1 MRNIVLIGFMGT
13 GKTSTG
19 KLLASRLGYAFIDTD
34 SRIEAINKI
43 SISEMFAV
51 HGEKYFREKE
61 AELIKKVSRCHHAVI
76 STGGGVILNPA
87 NMVALQKNGIVISLQ
102 ASVDAILERTSRRN
116 VRPLLEQKD
125 RREIV
130 TMLLNQRLERYRQA
144 KFVIDTTDLSPM
156 QVTDEI
162 IDFIRRD
169 VGSTCVR

>member
-19 KLLASRLGYAFIDTD
+19 KLLASRLGYSFIDTD

-43 SISEMFAV
+43 SISAMFAM

-61 AELIKKVSRCHHAVI
+61 VELIRKVSRCHHAVI

-87 NMVALQKNGIVISLQ
+87 NMVALRKNGIIISLQ

-116 VRPLLEQKD
+116 ARPLLAQED
-125 RREIV
+125 RRETI
-130 TMLLNQRLERYRQA
+130 TTLLKQRLERYEQA
-144 KFVIDTTDLSPM
+144 NFVIDTTDLSPM

-162 IDFIRRD
+162 ISFIRRD
-169 VGSTCVR
+169 VNLHA